1 MSNETD
7 ARIIIDDQLRQAG
20 WNPAD
25 KTHVLTEV
33 KTDRGKPDYVLLDQR
48 GRSLAVIEAKK
59 NAIDPFPILPN
70 SKPYPMPKV

>member
-1 MSNETD
+1 MTNETD

-33 KTDRGKPDYVLLDQR
+33 KTDRGKPAYVLLDQR
-48 GRSLAVIEAKK
+48 GRSEAKK